1 MTHWMPSRLTDGSLG
16 GGRSGLFV
24 YPKDDV
30 AVVVLTKLQG
40 AEPEA
45 FIDKVAAVY
54 CDNRPRPKG
63 KP

>member
-1 MTHWMPSRLTDGSLG
+1 M
-16 GGRSGLFV
+16 